1 MRRILVAVTGTIAGV
16 IAVFLYPTSVNQ
28 TVAVSTVT
36 GSTSTSTSSTGT
48 TSSSSPTS
56 SASSSP
62 TSSASSSPTSSAS
75 SSSSSTASGTFS
87 STTSMRYGTVT
98 VTITVKNGQVTAAS
112 GSQSSNDNRSQM
124 IASQAIPTLN
134 SAAVA
139 AQSAKISLASHA
151 TYTSDAYVQSLQAAI
166 DQAFGS

>member
-62 TSSASSSPTSSAS
+62 TSSASSSSSSA
-75 SSSSSTASGTFS
+75 ASGTFS

-98 VTITVKNGQVTAAS
+98 VTITVKNGQITAAS

-139 AQSAKISLASHA
+139 AQSAKISLVSHA

>member
-62 TSSASSSPTSSAS
+62 
-75 SSSSSTASGTFS
+75 TASGTFS

>member
-28 TVAVSTVT
+28 TVAVSTVA

-48 TSSSSPTS
+48 TS
-56 SASSSP
+56 
-62 TSSASSSPTSSAS
+62 SSSPTSSAS

-98 VTITVKNGQVTAAS
+98 VTITVKNGQITAAS

-139 AQSAKISLASHA
+139 AQSAKISLVSHA